1 MVSLP
6 FLTTHEQLAL
16 QLLNQFLYKIAVS
29 RVQVTFEITDYYS
42 FTKYED
48 LYSQKMNPSNAIK
61 EVTENFCNILTLE
74 KKKRV

>member
-1 MVSLP
+1 MTDNLIVTRRDKSGLLLNADREQSRQVWQSFGIAMVSMP

-42 FTKYED
+42 IT
-48 LYSQKMNPSNAIK
+48 
-61 EVTENFCNILTLE
+61 
-74 KKKRV
+74 